1 MTTAASSA
9 PKIPGML
16 IEFLDRASVGIA
28 STRGRDLTPA
38 IHFLAGWR
46 VEENGEIIECL
57 VARGFTDGLEQ
68 NLADNGRLTLTAEV
82 IGPHETYQFKGTSA
96 GSRPAG
102 IADATLNEA
111 CRRRFFDAC
120 QKYYAGQFRDE
131 DVRAKIG
138 PPAVVVRLRVN
149 EVYIQTPGPAAG
161 KRLFPA
167 AGRK

>member
-1 MTTAASSA
+1 M
-9 PKIPGML
+9 IPGML

-28 STRGRDLTPA
+28 STRSRDLVPA
-38 IHFLAGWR
+38 VHFLSGWR

-57 VARGFTDGLEQ
+57 VVRGFTGGLEA

-82 IGPHETYQFKGTSA
+82 IGPHETYQFKGTSV
-96 GSRPAG
+96 GIRPAG
-102 IADATLNEA
+102 AADATVHAA
-111 CRRRFFDAC
+111 CRGRFFDAC
-120 QKYYAGQFRDE
+120 QKYYAGQFKDE
-131 DVRAKIG
+131 DVLAKIG
-138 PPAVVVRLRVN
+138 SPEVAVRLKVS

>member
-1 MTTAASSA
+1 M
-9 PKIPGML
+9 IPGML

-28 STRGRDLTPA
+28 STRSRDLVPA
-38 IHFLAGWR
+38 VHFLAGWR
-46 VEENGEIIECL
+46 VVDDGETIECL
-57 VARGFTDGLEQ
+57 VARGFTGSLEE

-82 IGPHETYQFKGTSA
+82 IGPHETYQFKGTSVGIRQA
-96 GSRPAG
+96 GA
-102 IADATLNEA
+102 ADVSIHEA
-111 CRRRFFDAC
+111 CQRRFFDAC

-138 PPAVVVRLRVN
+138 APAVAVRLRVS
-149 EVYIQTPGPAAG
+149 EVYVQTPGPAAG

>member
-1 MTTAASSA
+1 M
-9 PKIPGML
+9 IPGML

-28 STRGRDLTPA
+28 STRSRDLVPA
-38 IHFLAGWR
+38 VHFLSGWR
-46 VEENGEIIECL
+46 VEDNGAIVECL
-57 VARGFTDGLEQ
+57 VARGFTEGLEE

-82 IGPHETYQFKGTSA
+82 IGPHETYQFKGATV
-96 GSRPAG
+96 GTRPAG
-102 IADATLNEA
+102 AADARVSEA
-111 CRRRFFDAC
+111 CRQRFFDAC
-120 QKYYAGQFRDE
+120 QKYYAGQFEDE

-138 PPAVVVRLRVN
+138 PPAVVVRLEVS